1 MVCINSFE
9 LNESDLKLKVWFQS
23 KISWFPIDPVIRWQF
38 RMVRY
43 RAKVID
49 RSFITGHLTILLQ
62 RQTLCCGTCR
72 IICYQNC
79 LLFDNKMMLYFQA
92 VDIHFYWHWDIEQV
106 LQKHDEE
113 ETSKLRKHFEK
124 SSLHQ
129 SGQSNS
135 FLFF

>member
-1 MVCINSFE
+1 
-9 LNESDLKLKVWFQS
+9 
-23 KISWFPIDPVIRWQF
+23 
-38 RMVRY
+38 
-43 RAKVID
+43 
-49 RSFITGHLTILLQ
+49 
-62 RQTLCCGTCR
+62 
-72 IICYQNC
+72 
-79 LLFDNKMMLYFQA
+79 MMLYFQA

-113 ETSKLRKHFEK
+113 ETSMLRKHFEK